1 MKKNM
6 NAKLYT
12 PLPLREGFL
21 PCKRPSAERG
31 VGLFSL
37 LLILLISCKQED
49 DTIVYQQSRRW
60 VEKTVAVV
68 APMSADAAT
77 KARFERTAQWFLDN
91 FHQAQ
96 LHDTLCIDLKLEWH
110 DELTEDLTRLGQEL
124 GQREDVMAVIGP
136 FGNDGVALLA
146 SGCQSTH
153 KPVIAPTA
161 TSEEIIRRFAVGTA
175 GVENK
180 EPFLWSLTET
190 DITFCEVLMNM
201 YASFVKTL
209 EYGPDTSTPAALFS
223 PNDSYGRTF
232 YDWGPYQAEEMGIPF
247 SHNEQYTSDADL
259 RQRMKAYYDE
269 LDRLPSFGSL
279 LTGNFCVIETT
290 KQLLDMA
297 RLRMEWW
304 GKNPDEPMADEGKDD
319 NQQMLEAWGRT
330 WFAFSNLTQES
341 LDALGQ
347 QARDVLQYYQGFSP
361 YADPSTGFE
370 ISYEVKFGN
379 KPTFAECKFYDA
391 LMLVAFA
398 ASYAE
403 HNTTAEANSCVPS
416 VASDQRSSA
425 SLSTL
430 HSSLNNA
437 IIAITTPKS
446 SQTSGATWNETA
458 MELYLKAMEQGQLMD
473 FIGASGDI
481 RFDSETYTSALHT
494 TYVHWQIQDGKIHHR
509 NYLSSDGSRRTGQTM
524 AAWNWLVQN
533 TEEEFAKS
541 AENKDA
547 AIQYPALTDQYA
559 VLVQGSHGWNNYRH
573 QADVLSMYQLLRKN
587 GFDDDH
593 IILIIDKALATD
605 PKNPEPGIIRASDDG
620 PDLLANAVID
630 YDNATLMPIDI
641 CNILLGKAPKAPP
654 SSPEGDT
661 IVPSD
666 RKTIEAP
673 SGAVGGA
680 SGASGAPNIL
690 LFWSGHGHNKTSNG
704 VDELA
709 WLDADYGQGM
719 TAAKFKETIT
729 QMQAAGLYRKM
740 LILMEPCFS
749 EAIISPLVGIPGVL
763 AMSSSGRYEQSF
775 ADNWSSTLGV
785 WRCDR
790 FTRNLVTHLSAVL
803 GNLSLGYAAIPADAP
818 TRSLS
823 PVEESPSTYRDLYL
837 YCAQHTLGSHVHIV
851 NSAHFGNLYSTGP
864 SEFCKYL
871 R

>member
-1 MKKNM
+1 M
-6 NAKLYT
+6 
-12 PLPLREGFL
+12 
-21 PCKRPSAERG
+21 
-31 VGLFSL
+31 
-37 LLILLISCKQED
+37 
-49 DTIVYQQSRRW
+49 
-60 VEKTVAVV
+60 
-68 APMSADAAT
+68 
-77 KARFERTAQWFLDN
+77 
-91 FHQAQ
+91 
-96 LHDTLCIDLKLEWH
+96 HDTLCIDLKLEWH

-175 GVENK
+175 GVEN
-180 EPFLWSLTET
+180 
-190 DITFCEVLMNM
+190 LMNM

-247 SHNEQYTSDADL
+247 SRNEQYTSDADL

-304 GKNPDEPMADEGKDD
+304 GMDPDEPMAEEGKDD

-398 ASYAE
+398 AAYDAHESHE
-403 HNTTAEANSCVPS
+403 PHEAN
-416 VASDQRSSA
+416 AA
-425 SLSTL
+425 I
-430 HSSLNNA
+430 NNA

-533 TEEEFAKS
+533 AEEEFAKS

-630 YDNATLMPIDI
+630 YDNATLTPVNI
-641 CNILLGKAPKAPP
+641 CNILLGKAPLSP
-654 SSPEGDT
+654 PEGGT
-661 IVPSD
+661 IVPSA

-673 SGAVGGA
+673 SGAVGGASGA

-719 TAAKFKETIT
+719 TAAKFKETVS

-803 GNLSLGYAAIPADAP
+803 GNLPLGYAAIPADAP

-823 PVEESPSTYRDLYL
+823 PVGDSPSTYRDLYL

-851 NSAHFGNLYSTGP
+851 NSAHFGNLYTTGP